1 MNDLINDLINYSA
14 CTVRPG
20 GGWIPLPIPPLE
32 TGVGS
37 PPVSLP
43 SPAQA
48 GQGRPGRGRAA
59 LEKLPR
65 SSRIVKKL
73 LYSRKKATNLDPP
86 ERSWNPES
94 LTISLTILIN
104 CLIDDLIN
112 DALNESL
119 NESFKRIVD
128 SINRFN
134 DSINRIVQRFWDPA
148 PWRVSPR
155 LTILGSEIL
164 A

>member
-1 MNDLINDLINYSA
+1 MIDLINDLINDSA
-14 CTVRPG
+14 FTVRPG

-37 PPVSLP
+37 PPVPLP

-65 SSRIVKKL
+65 ISRIVKKL

-94 LTISLTILIN
+94 LTISSTISLTILIN
-104 CLIDDLIN
+104 DLSNDVIN
-112 DALNESL
+112 YSL
-119 NESFKRIVD
+119 NESVIRLIV
-128 SINRFN
+128 STIRLIESFN
-134 DSINRIVQRFWDPA
+134 DSGIRHLGEC
-148 PWRVSPR
+148 R
-155 LTILGSEIL
+155 LV
-164 A
+164 